1 MGKPVRRFY
10 GAVTLFSNPPA
21 WISWKA
27 CPSAFRRPAASYRIS
42 SRLWRCSS
50 CSRFSGFTLASC
62 LWMLLLTVGKVSGM
76 SHAIYPRESW
86 IMYDEFMSKFC
97 RKEDGTL
104 MYMGEKVFA

>member
-1 MGKPVRRFY
+1 MP
-10 GAVTLFSNPPA
+10 
-21 WISWKA
+21 
-27 CPSAFRRPAASYRIS
+27 
-42 SRLWRCSS
+42 
-50 CSRFSGFTLASC
+50 
-62 LWMLLLTVGKVSGM
+62 LLTVGKVSGM